1 MSTPPTTD
9 VIIWSCDQQTMGS
22 LNGLEDVHLSS
33 LFHVWLKR
41 RNFCWMDAGDRE
53 MGTEAK
59 VASTPLAAAKFVP
72 VK

>member
-1 MSTPPTTD
+1 MSTPSTTD

-53 MGTEAK
+53 MGTEGSSLAI
-59 VASTPLAAAKFVP
+59 PLAALRFVP

>member
-1 MSTPPTTD
+1 
-9 VIIWSCDQQTMGS
+9 MGS
-22 LNGLEDVHLSS
+22 LNGLGDVHLSS
-33 LFHVWLKR
+33 LFYVWLKR

>member
-1 MSTPPTTD
+1 
-9 VIIWSCDQQTMGS
+9 MGS

-53 MGTEAK
+53 MGTEGSSLA
-59 VASTPLAAAKFVP
+59 TPLAALRFVP